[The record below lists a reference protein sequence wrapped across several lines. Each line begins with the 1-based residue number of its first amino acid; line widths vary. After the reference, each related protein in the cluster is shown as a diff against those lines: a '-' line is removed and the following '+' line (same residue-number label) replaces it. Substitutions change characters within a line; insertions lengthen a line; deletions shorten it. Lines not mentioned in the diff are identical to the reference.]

1 MTWWKGL
8 IAGVL
13 LLAVAGITVAGL
25 RDRPPPATEVQVA
38 KVRKG
43 TISRVIIGAGKV
55 EASTT
60 VKISSNL
67 SGDLVERP
75 VELGDKVKK
84 GQVLGRIDP
93 RPFTAAVKQAQAAV
107 SAARADTANAQV
119 EVDCN
124 KMELGRVEGLAK
136 RGMASGAEVDKAR
149 SDYAGALARVGA
161 TQQRY
166 QGQVAALENA
176 QTNVSRTTLGSPIEG
191 TVIELSREIGERVRG
206 SDFSEDTVMTVAALN
221 SMEVK
226 IEVGEHE
233 VVHLRNGQHAELTVD
248 ALEGQSFEG
257 QVVEIAQKATI
268 KNPGTESEVT
278 TFPVKVALDS
288 RPPGVLPG
296 MSSEVRITAETHENA
311 FIVPIQAVTVR
322 PDKSLPDSQ
331 PPGEAGT
338 SLAAKKRSET
348 LAKIV
353 FVVDGDKKARARRVR
368 TGIAS
373 DTDLEVLDGL
383 KEGER
388 VVEGPFR
395 TVSKELK
402 DGDPLKENTPKG
414 GPKAAEPAGT
424 KTAVRG

>member
-1 MTWWKGL
+1 MKWWKGL
-8 IAGVL
+8 IAGLL
-13 LLAVAGITVAGL
+13 LLAVVGITIAGF
-25 RDRPPPATEVQVA
+25 RDRPPPSTEVQVA
-38 KVRKG
+38 KVKKG

-84 GQVLGRIDP
+84 GQTLGRIDP
-93 RPFTAAVKQAQAAV
+93 KPFVGAAKQAQAAM
-107 SAARADTANAQV
+107 SGARADISTAQV
-119 EVDCN
+119 EVDRTRL
-124 KMELGRVEGLAK
+124 ELERVQGLAK
-136 RGMASGAEVDKAR
+136 RGMASSAEVDKAKA
-149 SDYAGALARVGA
+149 DYDSAVARLSSA
-161 TQQRY
+161 QQKY
-166 QGQVAALENA
+166 AGQVAVLEQA
-176 QTNVSRTTLGSPIEG
+176 QTNLNRTTLASPIDG
-191 TVIELSREIGERVRG
+191 TIIELTREIGERVRG
-206 SDFSEDTVMTVAALN
+206 SDFSEDTVMTVAALS

-233 VVHLRNGQHAELTVD
+233 VVHLRNGQHAELSVD

-257 QVVEIAQKATI
+257 SVVEIAQKATI

-278 TFPVKVALDS
+278 TFPVKVALET

-296 MSSEVRITAETHENA
+296 MSSEVRITAETHDNA
-311 FIVPIQAVTVR
+311 IIVPIQAVTVR

-331 PPGEAGT
+331 PPGET
-338 SLAAKKRSET
+338 SLAARRRSET

-353 FVVDGDKKARARRVR
+353 FVVDAENKARARRVR

-402 DGDPLKENTPKG
+402 DGDPLKENAPKG
-414 GPKAAEPAGT
+414 PKPAEPPGT

>member
-13 LLAVAGITVAGL
+13 VLAVVGITVAGF

-38 KVRKG
+38 KVKKG

-93 RPFTAAVKQAQAAV
+93 RPFIAAAKQAQAAV
-107 SAARADTANAQV
+107 SGARADISTAQV
-119 EVDCN
+119 EVDRTRL
-124 KMELGRVEGLAK
+124 ELDRVQGLTK
-136 RGMASGAEVDKAR
+136 RGMASSAEVDRAK
-149 SDYAGALARVGA
+149 SDYDSAVARLSSA
-161 TQQRY
+161 QQRY
-166 QGQVAALENA
+166 AGQVAAYENA
-176 QTNVSRTTLGSPIEG
+176 QTNVARTTLGSPIEG
-191 TVIELSREIGERVRG
+191 TVIELTREIGERVRG

-233 VVHLRNGQHAELTVD
+233 VVHLRNGQHAELSVD

-257 QVVEIAQKATI
+257 SVVEIAQKATI

-311 FIVPIQAVTVR
+311 LIVPIQAVTVR
-322 PDKSLPDSQ
+322 PDRSLPDSQ
-331 PPGEAGT
+331 PPGET
-338 SLAAKKRSET
+338 SLSAKKRGET

-353 FVVDGDKKARARRVR
+353 FVVDQDNKARARRVR

-383 KEGER
+383 KDGER

-402 DGDPLKENTPKG
+402 DGDPLKENAPKG
-414 GPKAAEPAGT
+414 PKPAEPPGT

>member
-13 LLAVAGITVAGL
+13 VLAVVGITVAGL

-38 KVRKG
+38 KVKKG

-93 RPFTAAVKQAQAAV
+93 RPFIAAAKQAQAAV
-107 SAARADTANAQV
+107 SGARADISTAQV
-119 EVDCN
+119 EVDRTRL
-124 KMELGRVEGLAK
+124 ELDRVHSLIK
-136 RGMASGAEVDKAR
+136 RGMASSAEVDKAK
-149 SDYAGALARVGA
+149 SDYDSAVARLSSA
-161 TQQRY
+161 QQKY
-166 QGQVAALENA
+166 AGQVAAYENA
-176 QTNVSRTTLGSPIEG
+176 QTNVARTTLGSPIEG
-191 TVIELSREIGERVRG
+191 TVIELTREIGERVRG

-233 VVHLRNGQHAELTVD
+233 VVHLRNGQHAELSVD

-257 QVVEIAQKATI
+257 SVVEIAQKATI

-311 FIVPIQAVTVR
+311 LIVPIQAVTVR
-322 PDKSLPDSQ
+322 PDRSLPDSQ
-331 PPGEAGT
+331 PPGET
-338 SLAAKKRSET
+338 SISAKKRGET

-353 FVVDGDKKARARRVR
+353 FVVDQDNKARARRVR

-383 KEGER
+383 KDGER

-414 GPKAAEPAGT
+414 PKPAEPPGT

>member
-13 LLAVAGITVAGL
+13 VLAVVGITVAGL

-38 KVRKG
+38 KVKKG
-43 TISRVIIGAGKV
+43 TISRVIIGAGTV

-67 SGDLVERP
+67 SGDLVERL

-93 RPFTAAVKQAQAAV
+93 RPFVAAAKQAQAAV
-107 SAARADTANAQV
+107 SAARADVATAQV
-119 EVDCN
+119 EVDRN
-124 KMELGRVEGLAK
+124 KLELDRVQGLAK
-136 RGMASGAEVDKAR
+136 RGMSSAAEVDKAR
-149 SDYAGALARVGA
+149 ADFNGAVARLGSAQQKYA
-161 TQQRY
+161 
-166 QGQVAALENA
+166 GQVAALEQA
-176 QTNVSRTTLGSPIEG
+176 QTNVTRTTLFSPIDG

-233 VVHLRNGQHAELTVD
+233 VVHLRNGQHAELSVD

-257 QVVEIAQKATI
+257 SVVEIAQKATI

-296 MSSEVRITAETHENA
+296 MSSEVRITAETHDGA
-311 FIVPIQAVTVR
+311 VIVPIQAVTVR

-331 PPGEAGT
+331 PAGEVGT
-338 SLAAKKRSET
+338 SLAAKKRGET

-353 FVVDGDKKARARRVR
+353 FVVDGENKARARRVR

-414 GPKAAEPAGT
+414 PKAAESTGP

>member
-8 IAGVL
+8 IAGALV
-13 LLAVAGITVAGL
+13 LAVVGITVAGL
-25 RDRPPPATEVQVA
+25 RDRPPPASEVQVA
-38 KVRKG
+38 KVKKG

-55 EASTT
+55 EAATT

-67 SGDLVERP
+67 SGDLLERP

-84 GQVLGRIDP
+84 GQVLGRIDA
-93 RPFTAAVKQAQAAV
+93 RPFVAAAKQAQAGV
-107 SAARADTANAQV
+107 SGAKADIANAQV
-119 EVDCN
+119 DVART
-124 KMELGRVEGLAK
+124 KLELDRVQGLLK
-136 RGMASGAEVDKAR
+136 RGMAAGAEVDKAKA
-149 SDYAGALARVGA
+149 DYDGAVARLGSA
-161 TQQRY
+161 QQRY
-166 QGQVAALENA
+166 AGQVAAYENA
-176 QTNVSRTTLGSPIEG
+176 QTNVSRTTLVSPIEG
-191 TVIELSREIGERVRG
+191 TVIELTREIGERVRG

-233 VVHLRNGQHAELTVD
+233 VVHLRNGQHAELSVD

-257 QVVEIAQKATI
+257 SVVEIAQKATI

-278 TFPVKVALDS
+278 TFPVKVALES

-296 MSSEVRITAETHENA
+296 MSSEVRITAETHDNA
-311 FIVPIQAVTVR
+311 LIVPIQAVTVR

-338 SLAAKKRSET
+338 SLAARKRSET

-353 FVVDGDKKARARRVR
+353 FVVDADNKARARRVR

-373 DTDLEVLDGL
+373 DTDLEVLEGL

-402 DGDPLKENTPKG
+402 DGDPLKENVPKG
-414 GPKAAEPAGT
+414 PRPAEPPGT

>member
-13 LLAVAGITVAGL
+13 VLAVAGITFAGL
-25 RDRPPPATEVQVA
+25 RDRPPPSTEVQVA
-38 KVRKG
+38 RVRKG

-119 EVDCN
+119 EVDRN
-124 KMELGRVEGLAK
+124 KLELERVEGLAK
-136 RGMASGAEVDKAR
+136 RGMASGAEVDKAK
-149 SDYAGALARVGA
+149 SDFNGALARVGA

-166 QGQVAALENA
+166 LGQVAALENA
-176 QTNVSRTTLGSPIEG
+176 QTNLSRTTLGSPIEG
-191 TVIELSREIGERVRG
+191 TVIELTREIGERVRG

-233 VVHLRNGQHAELTVD
+233 VVHLRNGQHAELSVD

-268 KNPGTESEVT
+268 KNPGTESAVT

-311 FIVPIQAVTVR
+311 VIVPIQAVTVR

-338 SLAAKKRSET
+338 SLAAKKRTET

-402 DGDPLKENTPKG
+402 EGDPLKENTPKG
-414 GPKAAEPAGT
+414 GPRAAEPPGT
-424 KTAVRG
+424 KTATRG

>member
-8 IAGVL
+8 ILGFIVLGVVAI
-13 LLAVAGITVAGL
+13 AVGGL
-25 RDRPPPATEVQVA
+25 RDRPPPAVDVQTA
-38 KVRKG
+38 KARKG
-43 TISRVIIGAGKV
+43 TISRVVVGAGKIESV
-55 EASTT
+55 TT

-67 SGDLVERP
+67 SGDLLQLFVKN
-75 VELGDKVKK
+75 GDAVKK
-84 GQVLGRIDP
+84 GMVLAKIDA
-93 RPFTAAVKQAQAAV
+93 RPFQGQAKQALGAAN
-107 SAARADTANAQV
+107 AAKGDIANAQV
-119 EVDCN
+119 DVDRYTL
-124 KMELGRVEGLAK
+124 ELKRMKTLSEKGMSSAAELDLAK
-136 RGMASGAEVDKAR
+136 ANYDGAVAR
-149 SDYAGALARVGA
+149 LTSAREKYTSA
-161 TQQRY
+161 
-166 QGQVAALENA
+166 VAQYEQAE
-176 QTNVSRTTLGSPIEG
+176 TNLSRTELISPIDG
-191 TVIELSREIGERVRG
+191 NVIELSREIGERVRG
-206 SDFSEDTVMTVAALN
+206 SDFNEDTVMTVAALN
-221 SMEVK
+221 NMQVK

-233 VVHLRNGQHAELTVD
+233 VVYLKNGQRAELSVD
-248 ALEGQSFEG
+248 ALEGQNFEG
-257 QVVEIAQKATI
+257 SVVEIAQKATI

-311 FIVPIQAVTVR
+311 LIVPIQAVTVR
-322 PDKSLPDSQ
+322 PDRSLPDSQ
-331 PPGEAGT
+331 PPGET
-338 SLAAKKRSET
+338 SLSAKKRGET

-353 FVVDGDKKARARRVR
+353 FVVDPDNKARPRRVR

-373 DTDLEVLDGL
+373 DTDLEVLDGI

-414 GPKAAEPAGT
+414 PKPAEPPGT

>member
-13 LLAVAGITVAGL
+13 LLAVVGITVAGL
-25 RDRPPPATEVQVA
+25 KDRPPPATEVQMA
-38 KVRKG
+38 KVKKG

-119 EVDCN
+119 EVDRN
-124 KMELGRVEGLAK
+124 KLELDRVQGLAK
-136 RGMASGAEVDKAR
+136 RGMASGAELDKAKA
-149 SDYAGALARVGA
+149 DFNGAVARVGA
-161 TQQRY
+161 AQQRY
-166 QGQVAALENA
+166 AGQVAALEQA
-176 QTNVSRTTLGSPIEG
+176 QTNLNRTTLGSPIDG

-233 VVHLRNGQHAELTVD
+233 VVHLRNGQHAELSVD

-296 MSSEVRITAETHENA
+296 MSSEVRITAETHDGA
-311 FIVPIQAVTVR
+311 IIVPIQAVTVR

-331 PPGEAGT
+331 PPGET

-353 FVVDGDKKARARRVR
+353 FVVDTDNKARARRVR

-402 DGDPLKENTPKG
+402 DGDPLKENAPKG

>member
-13 LLAVAGITVAGL
+13 VLAVVGITVAGL

-38 KVRKG
+38 KVKKG

-93 RPFTAAVKQAQAAV
+93 RPFFAAAKQAQAAV
-107 SAARADTANAQV
+107 SGARADISTAQV
-119 EVDCN
+119 EVDRSRL
-124 KMELGRVEGLAK
+124 ELDRVQGLTK
-136 RGMASGAEVDKAR
+136 RGMASSAEVDKAK
-149 SDYAGALARVGA
+149 SDHDSAVARLSSAQQKYA
-161 TQQRY
+161 
-166 QGQVAALENA
+166 GQVAAYENA
-176 QTNVSRTTLGSPIEG
+176 QTNVSRTTLASPIEG
-191 TVIELSREIGERVRG
+191 TVIELTREIGERVRG

-233 VVHLRNGQHAELTVD
+233 VVHLRNGQHAELSVD

-257 QVVEIAQKATI
+257 SVVEIAQKATI

-311 FIVPIQAVTVR
+311 LIVPIQAVTVR
-322 PDKSLPDSQ
+322 PDRSLPDSQ
-331 PPGEAGT
+331 PPGET
-338 SLAAKKRSET
+338 SISAKKRGET

-353 FVVDGDKKARARRVR
+353 FVVDQDNKARARRVR

-383 KEGER
+383 KDGER

-402 DGDPLKENTPKG
+402 DGDPLKENAPKG
-414 GPKAAEPAGT
+414 PKPAEPPGT

>member
-8 IAGVL
+8 IAGLL
-13 LLAVAGITVAGL
+13 LLAVVGITVAGL
-25 RDRPPPATEVQVA
+25 RNRPPPATEVQVA

-43 TISRVIIGAGKV
+43 SISRVIIGAGKV

-93 RPFTAAVKQAQAAV
+93 RPYTAAVKQAQASV
-107 SAARADTANAQV
+107 SAARADTANTQV
-119 EVDCN
+119 DVDRT
-124 KMELGRVEGLAK
+124 KLELDRAEGLAK
-136 RGMASGAEVDKAR
+136 RGMSSGADVDKAK
-149 SDYAGALARVGA
+149 SDYNGALARLGA

-166 QGQVAALENA
+166 QGQVAALEKA
-176 QTNVSRTTLGSPIEG
+176 HTNLSRTTLASPIEG
-191 TVIELSREIGERVRG
+191 TVIEISREIGERVRG
-206 SDFSEDTVMTVAALN
+206 SDFSEDTVMTVAGLN

-233 VVHLRNGQHAELTVD
+233 VVHLRNGQRAELAVD
-248 ALEGQSFEG
+248 ALEGQTFEG

-296 MSSEVRITAETHENA
+296 MSSEVRITAETHDGA
-311 FIVPIQAVTVR
+311 IIVPIQAVTVR

-331 PPGEAGT
+331 PPGEVGT

-353 FVVDGDKKARARRVR
+353 FVVDGDNKARARRVR

-383 KEGER
+383 KDGER

-402 DGDPLKENTPKG
+402 DGDPLKENAPKG